1 MKKSLFCQMTLSI
14 NLAIIAV
21 SCTSN
26 TPITSNTP
34 STTATA
40 TSTATTK
47 PFASA
52 SPSTSPS
59 NSPTPSATPSISAS
73 ESPIS
78 TAAPKPDP
86 TSDIVRVAVINNSGK
101 VLKAIYMSAPKKEDW
116 GENELD
122 EPIPDREKA
131 DFEWKRSE
139 YKGDE
144 AGCIFDIRAEYN
156 DGKVAELDPIDVC
169 KTPAINLK

>member
-1 MKKSLFCQMTLSI
+1 MKKSLFCQVTLSI
-14 NLAIIAV
+14 SLAIIAV
-21 SCTSN
+21 SCNSN

-40 TSTATTK
+40 TSAATTK

-52 SPSTSPS
+52 SPLTSD
-59 NSPTPSATPSISAS
+59 SPTPSASPSMSAS

-78 TAAPKPDP
+78 TTAPKPDH

-139 YKGDE
+139 YKGDD
-144 AGCIFDIRAEYN
+144 AGCIFDIRAEYD